1 MLLVH
6 GVLRDADRGVAER
19 AEAGGLRPWTV
30 SEGALAAVV
39 SEAPDRE
46 LNADDGVAHLDL
58 LVEIVSVVPVLP
70 LALGTALDDE
80 DTVRS
85 ELLAAQADELEGRL
99 AAVADFVEVRLDL
112 DFDTDASVAA
122 VVAEDPGLRRLA
134 ERSTGPGSGLAER
147 MALGETLAERVAE
160 LQMALA
166 AEWTDDLVEIARRV
180 VLLHSDEQLQRTAY
194 LVRRDRLAEA
204 DDAVARLREQAEGR
218 AAVEYV
224 GPLPVYSFLQEAS
237 AVPAPE
243 PTSRW
248 GW

>member
-6 GVLRDADRGVAER
+6 GVLRDADQGVVER
-19 AEAGGLRPWTV
+19 ADTGGLRLWTV
-30 SEGALAAVV
+30 TESGLAAVV

-46 LNADDGVAHLDL
+46 LTADDGVAHLDL
-58 LVEIVSVVPVLP
+58 LVALVAQVPVLP
-70 LALGTALDDE
+70 LPLGTALDDE
-80 DTVRS
+80 ETVRS
-85 ELLAAQADELEGRL
+85 ELLAGQAGELEEEL

-112 DFDTDASVAA
+112 DFDVDASVAA
-122 VVAEDPGLRRLA
+122 VVAEDPALRRLA
-134 ERSTGPGSGLAER
+134 ERSTGPGTGVAER
-147 MALGETLAERVAE
+147 VALGETLAERVADH
-160 LQMALA
+160 QMALA
-166 AEWTDDLVEIARRV
+166 AEWTDELVETARRV
-180 VLLHSDEQLQRTAY
+180 VLLHADEQLQRTAY

-204 DDAVARLREQAEGR
+204 DAAVARLREQAEGR

-224 GPLPVYSFLQEAS
+224 GPLPVYSFLQERS